1 MRCKVPHSVEVREM
15 RNSREEE
22 LIRASSA
29 VIADRSQF
37 ARRLTRNMLIGLGMR
52 SITEVGDGSSALE
65 AISSSKPDVLI
76 IDWELPN
83 MSGIDVI
90 RRIRSPGAFPFPD
103 LPILML
109 TTRTERRYVVQAMA
123 YGANE
128 FIAKPTSTSTL
139 RDRLISVLCHR
150 RAMVR
155 LGDFYVPKPRVWPS
169 PLVEA
174 SSPDANPV

>member
-1 MRCKVPHSVEVREM
+1 M
-15 RNSREEE
+15 RNSREDE
-22 LIRASSA
+22 LIRASSV

-52 SITEVGDGSSALE
+52 SIIEVGDGLSALE
-65 AISSSKPDVLI
+65 AITSSNPTLLI
-76 IDWELPN
+76 TDWELPS

-90 RRIRSPGAFPFPD
+90 RRIRSPGSFRFPD

-150 RAMVR
+150 RAMVKF
-155 LGDFYVPKPRVWPS
+155 GDFYVPKPRVWPS
-169 PLVEA
+169 SLVERG
-174 SSPDANPV
+174 NV